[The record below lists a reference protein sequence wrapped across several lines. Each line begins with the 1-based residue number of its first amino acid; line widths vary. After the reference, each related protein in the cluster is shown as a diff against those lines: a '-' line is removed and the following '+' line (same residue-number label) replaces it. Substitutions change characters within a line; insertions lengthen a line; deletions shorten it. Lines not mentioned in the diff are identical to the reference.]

1 MKKYPLF
8 SGHVFFAKNRT
19 QALARI
25 KMLELTEGKSYKNK
39 TVILSKTQVP
49 HIVKWKT
56 WKIINV
62 RKRK

>member
-1 MKKYPLF
+1 MEKKKSL
-8 SGHVFFAKNRT
+8 GRVFFAKNRT
-19 QALARI
+19 QALARLR
-25 KMLELTEGKSYKNK
+25 MLEIMGEKGLKNK